1 MLEIIGQ
8 IILIVYGIAI
18 VLITLYCLMQFHL
31 LYYYGR
37 YKKGVKQNLLSQPDN
52 SGEMP
57 MVTVQLPIF
66 NELHVSA
73 RLLESIT
80 QLDLSLIHI

>member
-1 MLEIIGQ
+1 MLQIIGQ
-8 IILIVYGIAI
+8 FVLVVYGIAI

-31 LYYYGR
+31 LYYYRR
-37 YKKGVKQNLLSQPDN
+37 YKKTIKENLLTQANDHDIL
-52 SGEMP
+52 P

-73 RLLESIT
+73 RLLESI
-80 QLDLSLIHI
+80 